1 MAVRYSQ
8 IINNQEGL
16 YFRAEIHDADF
27 VGTASDY
34 HLANI
39 EFDYKGQN
47 NQRWDSIW
55 SSQVTLAVQST
66 TAKDLTTLID
76 DIKTSDEGRFSV
88 KVYKSTDGINYS
100 FYWLGLILTDLSMG
114 ADEAPVQHFE
124 INATDGLGSLK
135 GIDYADD
142 PTTPFGTTTVI
153 EHITNALKMIPT
165 APAHYSA
172 TDVFIV
178 SDVAYFEEQMP
189 SLTGDPANW
198 VNIAGSAFYEVDKN
212 EDYQF
217 KSCYEVVE
225 LLCLYFNARLF
236 FIDGRWNLIEI
247 RTWETQAAANYHK
260 YQYDGTLLGTT
271 ESYSLRHTIDGTNA
285 GTRLATQS
293 FEYFPPLRKLEQ
305 KYFHGTAGNLLRGK
319 TIDTSSGLQSIINV
333 PSGAVLAFK
342 GLVHLNLQQS
352 PPYVTTQVFVKLKL
366 TMKIG
371 STYYLERAITNQT
384 QNNDYFSMD
393 WQNTTGSVD
402 FIAVQTLSLYFDNYV
417 AASFT
422 TPPIPA
428 IGQVQMNLEIDYIKD
443 LAGNDISSSFTA
455 SADLSSAY
463 LQYIDGTPSNE
474 YTYKAYNNTSAAF
487 SASEELPEFN
497 FGDYLG
503 PSTSNIVQ
511 IWDGSAFVDTTN
523 KWGRNTLSGTD
534 GIHSFRLKQLMA
546 AQREAILKR
555 TGAFHGAFD
564 PHKVL
569 VFGGDYYLP
578 LGVRFSVIDS
588 NYDGEWYDCGNYDDS
603 GIAVNETVG
612 VLFGDEPL
620 IAPSVSAPNIS
631 GTPNMPIGVLLDN
644 AKIEI
649 QDFNGT
655 RKVVMDGETF
665 NYMIE
670 QLAIGTDTPDSDAIL
685 TLNSTTQGF
694 LMPRMTTA
702 QMEAISSPTPGLM
715 VYNTT
720 ENAVYYWDS
729 TNWHK
734 P

>member
-47 NQRWDSIW
+47 NQRWDAIW
-55 SSQVTLAVQST
+55 GSQVTLAVQST

-198 VNIAGSAFYEVDKN
+198 TRVLNTAFFEEDKN
-212 EDYQF
+212 GNYKF
-217 KSCYEVVE
+217 KSCYEVIE
-225 LLCLYFNARLF
+225 LLCLLFKARLF

-247 RTWETQAAANYHK
+247 RTWETQANANLHK

-271 ESYSLRHTIDGTNA
+271 ESYPLRYTIDGTNA
-285 GTRLATQS
+285 GTRLATQG

-305 KYFHGTAGNLLRGK
+305 VYEYGSSANLLRGK
-319 TIDTSSGLQSIINV
+319 TISTSAGLQSIANV
-333 PSGAVLAFK
+333 YSTGTLAFSAVIQ
-342 GLVHLNLQQS
+342 LVLTQSAPYSYQQ
-352 PPYVTTQVFVKLKL
+352 TFVKVSLIVR
-366 TMKIG
+366 IG
-371 STYYLERAITNQT
+371 SQYTLKRSIVNQV
-384 QNNDYFSMD
+384 QNNDYSNMT
-393 WQNTTGSVD
+393 WENNLTSTVD
-402 FIAVQTLSLYFDNYV
+402 FIAVQNINQFGGNYIAVAFNTDAIPVNGTLQLDL
-417 AASFT
+417 A
-422 TPPIPA
+422 
-428 IGQVQMNLEIDYIKD
+428 IDYIQD
-443 LAGNDISSSFTA
+443 LQGNDLSGSISA
-455 SADLSSAY
+455 SASLGGAY
-463 LQYIDGTPSNE
+463 IEYVEGDGSNE
-474 YTYKAYNNTSAAF
+474 LVIDAVNDTTAAF
-487 SASEELPEFN
+487 SVVEELPAVN
-497 FGDYLG
+497 FGDRMNLTTTNPLY
-503 PSTSNIVQ
+503 V
-511 IWDGSAFVDTTN
+511 WDGSDWVISSLWN
-523 KWGRNTLSGTD
+523 RNSLTGDSKILVL
-534 GIHSFRLKQLMA
+534 GIKQLMA

-555 TGAFHGAFD
+555 SGAFHGAFD

-578 LGVRFSVIDS
+578 LGVRFNVIDS

-644 AKIEI
+644 AKVEI

-670 QLAIGTDTPDSDAIL
+670 KLSIGTDTPDSDAIL
-685 TLNSTTQGF
+685 TLSSTTQGF
-694 LMPRMTTA
+694 LMPRMTNA
-702 QMEAISSPTPGLM
+702 QMEAIESPTPGLM
-715 VYNTT
+715 LYNTT
-720 ENAVYYWDS
+720 DEAVYYWNG